1 MKVWATGPGTVFP
14 PGKPG
19 GKAAPESVGINLNRS
34 AVAGDSRRMGKSA
47 EKFSKQ
53 DQTMKSL
60 VRLLK
65 LQALLMA
72 LGIMGGWA
80 RAGDPAC
87 LLNLPLP
94 PHSEADGFVRL
105 TYGSPAG
112 AGVSPEFSLFTVD
125 ILPPGGAGG
134 SPTPP
139 VPAGRYAAW
148 CFDVATDIDPGRTG
162 ATFGGTAFRATIRI

>member
-1 MKVWATGPGTVFP
+1 
-14 PGKPG
+14 
-19 GKAAPESVGINLNRS
+19 
-34 AVAGDSRRMGKSA
+34 MGKSA

-125 ILPPGGAGG
+125 ILPPGGREEVQPRRFPRDATRHGVLTWRRTLTRAGPERRSG
-134 SPTPP
+134 VRPFELQSEFEQL
-139 VPAGRYAAW
+139 PA
-148 CFDVATDIDPGRTG
+148 
-162 ATFGGTAFRATIRI
+162 